1 MDYETFIHV
10 NFLLFYCLSVI
21 GQTIN
26 ESDTKY
32 ISILPD
38 GSYGYFQAKKY
49 NIGKN
54 GAYPPTQ
61 NGDTRSLVRPF
72 SRNGSA
78 KILTFSSQ

>member
-1 MDYETFIHV
+1 MAYHNIICLEAEWQFRYEKEDKKFSLNTQP
-10 NFLLFYCLSVI
+10 LLHC
-21 GQTIN
+21 
-26 ESDTKY
+26 
-32 ISILPD
+32 
-38 GSYGYFQAKKY
+38 
-49 NIGKN
+49 GKN

>member
-26 ESDTKY
+26 ESETKY

-49 NIGKN
+49 NINNNDSTLSILLFVEALVSRKSFKN
-54 GAYPPTQ
+54 
-61 NGDTRSLVRPF
+61 DL
-72 SRNGSA
+72 
-78 KILTFSSQ
+78 